1 MPSVIPSAIL
11 DKVGLN
17 IDPFLMDKPI
27 SFLKE
32 VREELGKVAWPTR
45 EQTIRYT
52 VLVVLVTLAV
62 GVFLGGLDYILTAV
76 TAFILEKY
84 GR

>member
-1 MPSVIPSAIL
+1 
-11 DKVGLN
+11 
-17 IDPFLMDKPI
+17 MDKAI

-32 VREELGKVAWPTR
+32 VKEELAQVAWPSR

-52 VLVVLVTLAV
+52 ILVVIVAV
-62 GVFLGGLDYILTAV
+62 VVGALLGGLDYILTLV
-76 TAFILEKY
+76 TAFILENY

>member
-1 MPSVIPSAIL
+1 MEAFLRLKMP
-11 DKVGLN
+11 N
-17 IDPFLMDKPI
+17 II

-32 VREELGKVAWPTR
+32 VKEELEKVAWPSR

-52 VLVVLVTLAV
+52 VLVIIVAVAV
-62 GVFLGGLDYILTAV
+62 GVFLGGLDYILTALTTV
-76 TAFILEKY
+76 ILENY

>member
-1 MPSVIPSAIL
+1 MP
-11 DKVGLN
+11 N
-17 IDPFLMDKPI
+17 II

-32 VREELGKVAWPTR
+32 VKEELAKVAWPGR

-52 VLVVLVTLAV
+52 VLVIIVAVAV
-62 GVFLGGLDYILTAV
+62 GIFLGGLDYILTWL
-76 TAFILEKY
+76 TTIILENY